1 MKKIAGTFLF
11 ILLSVGT
18 AFGAPQDT
26 LVIAQGVDATTLD
39 PQNHSAP
46 RVCEERGLR

>member
-1 MKKIAGTFLF
+1 MKKVAGTLLF
-11 ILLSVGT
+11 ILLSVGL
-18 AFGAPQDT
+18 AFGASKDT
-26 LVIAQGVDATTLD
+26 LVIAQGVEATTLD